1 MCPARVA
8 DGALLPLPYRN
19 YAMAWKVYMIVCVSA
34 ITCQYT
40 GDPARFPC
48 AQALF
53 SVHSVAER
61 TVELRYAYR
70 SPPGGLWSCS
80 PVCGSTRTATGWT
93 ETSRHLSPLA
103 RCGRGSSLVLV
114 AEKGVRSSVPGRD
127 PADRGRGRG
136 SGPGLG
142 DTNATLLV
150 CPALGNPL
158 ADVTVRCRSGVFYF
172 LVFAWGTGHQHV

>member
-1 MCPARVA
+1 
-8 DGALLPLPYRN
+8 
-19 YAMAWKVYMIVCVSA
+19 MAWKVYMIVCVSA

-40 GDPARFPC
+40 GSRP
-48 AQALF
+48 F
-53 SVHSVAER
+53 SVCPSTIFGTALLER
-61 TVELRYAYR
+61 TVELRSAYR

-103 RCGRGSSLVLV
+103 RCMGVLGGGEGSSQF
-114 AEKGVRSSVPGRD
+114 RPGRD

-136 SGPGLG
+136 SRPGLG
-142 DTNATLLV
+142 ATNATLLV

>member
-1 MCPARVA
+1 
-8 DGALLPLPYRN
+8 
-19 YAMAWKVYMIVCVSA
+19 MAWKVYMIVCVSA

-48 AQALF
+48 RQALF
-53 SVHSVAER
+53 SAQRYCSER
-61 TVELRYAYR
+61 TVELRSAYR

-93 ETSRHLSPLA
+93 ETSP
-103 RCGRGSSLVLV
+103 LV
-114 AEKGVRSSVPGRD
+114 ATRAVGAYSVWWEKGVRAVPS
-127 PADRGRGRG
+127 RGAIPRTG

-142 DTNATLLV
+142 ATNATLLV
-150 CPALGNPL
+150 CPALGNLL

-172 LVFAWGTGHQHV
+172 LVASLGGLGTSMFDLTSCSHTRA

>member
-1 MCPARVA
+1 
-8 DGALLPLPYRN
+8 
-19 YAMAWKVYMIVCVSA
+19 MAWKVYMIVCVSA

-40 GDPARFPC
+40 GSRPFCR
-48 AQALF
+48 F
-53 SVHSVAER
+53 SVCPSTIFGTALLER
-61 TVELRYAYR
+61 TVEFRSAYR

-103 RCGRGSSLVLV
+103 VARCGSSWFFLV

-136 SGPGLG
+136 WGPGLG